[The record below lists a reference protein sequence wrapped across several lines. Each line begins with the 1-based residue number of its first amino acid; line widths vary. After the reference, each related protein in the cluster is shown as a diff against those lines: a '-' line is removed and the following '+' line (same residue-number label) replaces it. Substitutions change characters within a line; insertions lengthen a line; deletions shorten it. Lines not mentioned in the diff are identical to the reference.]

1 MSGPPALSHAMRVL
15 IVEGDDALE
24 VFDVLGHTGFVIQ
37 ARSPL
42 LFEVGE
48 ELSVRIE
55 HAGRVADAMVR
66 VRAHVGPAAA
76 RVTELEVTE
85 GAPWLG

>member
-1 MSGPPALSHAMRVL
+1 MSGPPALGHALRVL

-24 VFDVLGHTGFVIQ
+24 VFDVLGHAGQVIQ

-55 HAGRVADAMVR
+55 HAGRVGDAMVR
-66 VRAHVGPAAA
+66 VRAHVGPAEAP
-76 RVTELEVTE
+76 VTELEVTE
-85 GAPWLG
+85 GAAWL